1 MDIGYLTRQTTWDL
15 RQLDP
20 DRPALS
26 LEDEVTWTYGELHAQ
41 SNAYAN
47 SLLGLGVGKGDR
59 VAILMHNSME
69 YWALYLGIVKIGAIA
84 VRLNFRLTSAE
95 LEFVIGDS
103 GTTVLCLDDG
113 DGLAERIDAVRDR
126 LDVRAYFCL
135 ATGERPAVPHW
146 ARAWD
151 ELAGGSR
158 EEPPAE
164 RPSDD
169 DAAMLM
175 YTSGTTGRPKGALW
189 THGNTAWFAAI
200 QAMRWKFGPETVA
213 MVNGPLYHVGGI
225 EDSSIAAL
233 ATGGHVVIIRSGKFD
248 IRRVLQIAAHHG
260 VTDVFLFPFM
270 IYEMIDLPDLDGL
283 DLSKMKRILSGGD
296 PVLPYAIS
304 WLVERYP
311 IEFVQV
317 YGLTEGTPIIA
328 ASQGDEALRYPNS
341 VGRPMPFSEISIR
354 DDEGGV
360 LPAGETGEIWTR
372 SPVVCGEYW
381 GRPDA
386 TAETFVDGWCRT
398 GDNGYTNEA
407 GLLVVSGRKKDMIR
421 SGGENIYPAELED
434 VLIRHEAVQ
443 DVAVI
448 GVPDPKYNETVC
460 AVIVQAPGKTLTE
473 QEIVEFSREHLAGY
487 KKPRFVVFVSELPR
501 TPSGKIMKFVLRE
514 KYQGIPQDTKPL
526 S

>member
-1 MDIGYLTRQTTWDL
+1 MDIGFLTRQTTWDL
-15 RQLDP
+15 RAVDP

-26 LEDEVTWTYGELHAQ
+26 LEDEVTWTYRELHAQ

-47 SLLGLGVGKGDR
+47 SLLGLGVAKGDR
-59 VAILMHNSME
+59 VGILMHNSME
-69 YWALYLGIVKIGAIA
+69 YVALYLGIVKIGAIA

-95 LEFVIGDS
+95 LEFVIGDAGAS
-103 GTTVLCLDDG
+103 VLCMDDG
-113 DGLAERIDAVRDR
+113 DGLVDRIDAIRDK
-126 LDVRAYFCL
+126 LDVQAYFCL
-135 ATGERPAVPHW
+135 ETGEPASPGW
-146 ARAWD
+146 ARPWA
-151 ELAGGSR
+151 ELADGSR
-158 EEPPAE
+158 EDPAVS
-164 RPSDD
+164 RPALDD
-169 DAAMLM
+169 PAMLM

-189 THGNTAWFAAI
+189 TQGNTSWFAAI
-200 QAMRWKFGPETVA
+200 QAMRWKFGEDTVA
-213 MVNGPLYHVGGI
+213 MVNGPLYHVGGL

-233 ATGGHVVIIRSGKFD
+233 ATGGHVVIIRSGAFD
-248 IRRVLQIAAHHG
+248 IRRVLKIVEHHS

-270 IYEMIDLPDLDGL
+270 VYEMIDLPDLDQL
-283 DLSKMKRILSGGD
+283 DLSSMRRVLSGGD
-296 PVLPYAIS
+296 PVLPYAIN
-304 WLVERYP
+304 WLTERYP

-317 YGLTEGTPIIA
+317 YGLTEGTPIVA
-328 ASQGDEALRYPNS
+328 ASQGDEAMRHPNS
-341 VGRPMPFSEISIR
+341 VGRPMPFCEISIR
-354 DDEGGV
+354 DDDGGD
-360 LPAGETGEIWTR
+360 LPPGETGEIWTR

-386 TAETFVDGWCRT
+386 TADTFVDGWCRT

-460 AVIVQAPGKTLTE
+460 AVIVLASGKTLAE
-473 QEIVEFSREHLAGY
+473 QEIVEFSREYLAGY
-487 KKPRFVVFVSELPR
+487 KKPRFVVFVPELPR
-501 TPSGKIMKFVLRE
+501 TPSGKIMKYVLRD
-514 KYQGIPQDTKPL
+514 KYRELPGQVDPL